1 MQKKGRERK
10 IEMLKRYNNESYV
23 AIYDQRYRSDQFRK
37 INDLFS
43 YINLKSENFVFSGNI
58 LDFGTGTGL
67 YWDFLNQSL
76 DELEIFEKNEIRFLA
91 LDLALAMLD
100 ELQNKTKTNKGENT
114 LALHTH
120 LICGDGE
127 NLPFR
132 DEFCSHC
139 FAFTSLQNLADVKR
153 GLTEIKRCLKKT
165 PKKTLVGISYLKK
178 KIEKNELLKMLRNNL
193 GVPHLVEKKY
203 DNFKHEKTE
212 DYILFVEVDY

>member
-67 YWDFLNQSL
+67 YWDFLNQCL

-100 ELQNKTKTNKGENT
+100 EFQ
-114 LALHTH
+114 
-120 LICGDGE
+120 
-127 NLPFR
+127 
-132 DEFCSHC
+132 
-139 FAFTSLQNLADVKR
+139 
-153 GLTEIKRCLKKT
+153 
-165 PKKTLVGISYLKK
+165 KK
-178 KIEKNELLKMLRNNL
+178 KDNEQRREYISPPHSPNLRRWGKFTL
-193 GVPHLVEKKY
+193 SR
-203 DNFKHEKTE
+203 
-212 DYILFVEVDY
+212 